1 MENTDYKIDKYKL
14 GKKSKEGIKEEI
26 KMGNKNI
33 KSNTLDKY
41 IINSR
46 LLKINKTSM
55 GKLMSNTTDVN
66 DDNNST
72 KSSINIDF
80 EKV

>member
-1 MENTDYKIDKYKL
+1 M
-14 GKKSKEGIKEEI
+14 
-26 KMGNKNI
+26 
-33 KSNTLDKY
+33 
-41 IINSR
+41 
-46 LLKINKTSM
+46 KINKTSM